1 MGSNHCMSDAI
12 KDTKERLFFELVV
25 NSLIRLY
32 SYISTVDKHVSLSE
46 RKRLLLVYYKRM
58 LDNPKYKLIRQ
69 DMRGFI
75 HGCRSKSFDMEAALL
90 KLYFSSHP
98 CAY

>member
-1 MGSNHCMSDAI
+1 MDGNRCMSDAI
-12 KDTKERLFFELVV
+12 NDTKERLFFELVV

-32 SYISTVDKHVSLSE
+32 SYIDNVDKYVSLQE

-58 LDNPKYKLIRQ
+58 LDNPKYKPIRQ

-90 KLYFSSHP
+90 KLYVSSHP
-98 CAY
+98 CAN